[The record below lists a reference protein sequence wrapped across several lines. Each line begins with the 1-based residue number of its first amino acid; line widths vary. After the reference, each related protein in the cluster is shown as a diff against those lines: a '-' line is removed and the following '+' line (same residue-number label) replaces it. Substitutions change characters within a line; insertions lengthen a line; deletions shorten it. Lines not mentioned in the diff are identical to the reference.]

1 MGRQQPLERIEES
14 EKNAYWKELGRI
26 GKNKLSQQEE
36 EEETEK
42 DTNKA
47 HLQWEQRH
55 IGSGHSNSKKKSA
68 FISSDTERQ
77 EQLKRIEALQEK
89 LSQQEMEKG
98 KSKPDPEKAY
108 AQWERMHF

>member
-1 MGRQQPLERIEES
+1 MGGIIHDFNRENELERIEKLKKKALQLEEEERSKTKKAASDLERQQPLERIEES

-36 EEETEK
+36 EETEK

-55 IGSGHSNSKKKSA
+55 IGSGHSSRKTKKAAS
-68 FISSDTERQ
+68 
-77 EQLKRIEALQEK
+77 
-89 LSQQEMEKG
+89 
-98 KSKPDPEKAY
+98 
-108 AQWERMHF
+108 